1 MKPETNAPIDRA
13 TPRAQRRLIEDIWK
27 FERKWLNPRMP
38 KPARV
43 LVPVRDDG
51 GFANTYP
58 EETFQEINMEGTD
71 DSGSQDPMLS
81 KLQFIVIVAF
91 LMVLAFAAAY
101 LMTFIDIKTLPQN
114 IIKWLY

>member
-13 TPRAQRRLIEDIWK
+13 APRAQRRLIEDIWK

-43 LVPVRDDG
+43 LVPVRDDS

-58 EETFQEINMEGTD
+58 EETFQEINMDGAD
-71 DSGSQDPMLS
+71 DNGLQDSKLS
-81 KLQFIVIVAF
+81 KVQFIAIVAV

-114 IIKWLY
+114 IIKRLY